1 MRRYPISGILNI
13 TPTLV
18 GSKVRLRPKQIKDA
32 ANDYSW
38 RTNTE
43 LCQLDAALPMP
54 ISFDIY
60 LKSYIEELNYPRRG
74 CCLAIETLDG
84 RHIGNC
90 SYFSLDEIK
99 QETEM
104 GIMIGDKAYWDYGY
118 GTDTISTLLNHIFS
132 QAGMQRVYLRTLD
145 WNKRAH
151 TCFTKCGFVPCG
163 QLIQGDYHFIIMEI
177 RRQAN
182 PTNETVRQPSH
193 GWNR

>member
-1 MRRYPISGILNI
+1 MRRSPISGILN

-43 LCQLDAALPMP
+43 LCRLDAALPIP
-54 ISFDIY
+54 VSFDIY

-90 SYFSLDEIK
+90 SYFSLDDIK

-104 GIMIGDKAYWDYGY
+104 GIMIGDKACWDQGY
-118 GTDTISTLLNHIFS
+118 GTDTILTLLNHVFS
-132 QAGMQRVYLRTLD
+132 QAGVQRVYLRTLD
-145 WNKRAH
+145 WNKLAH
-151 TCFTKCGFVPCG
+151 TCFTNCGFVPCG
-163 QLIQGDYHFIIMEI
+163 QVGLL
-177 RRQAN
+177 
-182 PTNETVRQPSH
+182 V
-193 GWNR
+193 